1 MLDKNFD
8 QLSDQEFDLYLE
20 DMMDAPPP
28 AELSDEITPWRSAMN
43 RILWG
48 TVWTTITLNFLYLDV
63 ILTAVGHVMQLLG
76 FRALRRENRWFR
88 LGYGLCLFRII
99 GWIIN
104 FAVNSTVYS
113 GAPEIKQILSVAA
126 YGMLVPGFLL
136 LLSLRNGIRTVQ
148 QKVGLPPHGGNGL
161 LVCFCL
167 MVFFATAQ
175 LGGIAALGLIIVYV
189 CILRNLFT
197 LSKELDEAGYAVSPA
212 PVRISDSTVKRFC
225 AVVILL
231 TFVAGLCFFGNY
243 RMDWQPVT
251 ASENAEVMDVRQE
264 LLKLGFPEHIMDDL
278 NEEDLLSCKGAKR
291 IVVDVEDHPVNNG
304 REVGEQTSTG
314 LHLYT
319 VYDQKELRI
328 TGIALELPG
337 EKESWKIIHHFQWV
351 IDPGFRG
358 TEVLHLWPAY
368 RKGNGWNSA
377 GELSGQVLYDH
388 DGQVFSAPFYS
399 LGQETYTQN
408 SIFWGQQTST
418 DVFAEFSLPNRCENH
433 RGYIS
438 YTVAAVQEGWSI
450 DAWINYTHQTP
461 WPQYPVI
468 TAKEKQQTMGVGD
481 THTFKTVQDA
491 LQFFPSE
498 ENPVPFGD

>member
-1 MLDKNFD
+1 MTDK
-8 QLSDQEFDLYLE
+8 EFDLYLE
-20 DMMDAPPP
+20 ETMDCPPP
-28 AELSDEITPWRSAMN
+28 AELSGEFTPWRSAMN

-48 TVWTTITLNFLYLDV
+48 TVWTTITLNFLCLDV
-63 ILTAVGHVMQLLG
+63 ILTAVGHIMQMLG

-88 LGYGLCLFRII
+88 LGYGLSWLRII
-99 GWIIN
+99 WWIIN

-148 QKVGLPPHGGNGL
+148 QKVGLPPHGGNGI

-175 LGGIAALGLIIVYV
+175 LGGIAAWGLMIVYV

-197 LSKELDEAGYAVSPA
+197 LSRELDEAGYAVSPA
-212 PVRISDSTVKRFC
+212 PVRISDSAVKRIC
-225 AVVILL
+225 TAVIFL
-231 TFVAGLCFFGNY
+231 TFVSGLCFFGSY

-251 ASENAEVMDVRQE
+251 QLQTDEVFSVRQE
-264 LLKLGFPEHIMDDL
+264 LLALGFPEYILDDL
-278 NEEDLLSCKGAKR
+278 TEADILSCKGAKH
-291 IVVDVEDHPVNNG
+291 IVVDVEDHPVNEG
-304 REVGEQTSTG
+304 RWVTEQQGSFS
-314 LHLYT
+314 HSYT

-328 TGIALELPG
+328 TGIAVELPG
-337 EKESWKIIHHFQWV
+337 KKESWKIIHHFQWV
-351 IDPGFRG
+351 IDPGFLG

-368 RKGNGWNSA
+368 RKSDGWTSA
-377 GELSGQVLYDH
+377 GELSGQVLYDQ
-388 DGQVFSAPFYS
+388 DGQAYSAPFYS
-399 LGQETYTQN
+399 LGQETYTQE
-408 SIFWGQQTST
+408 SIFWGTQTST
-418 DVFAEFSLPNRCENH
+418 DVFAEFSLPNKGDNH

-438 YTVAAVQEGWSI
+438 YTVAAVQEDWSI

-468 TAKEKQQTMGVGD
+468 TAKEKQQTLGVGD
-481 THTFKTVQDA
+481 TRTFKTVQDA
-491 LQFFPSE
+491 LQFFPGE